1 MRFLHWI
8 DMRYEQLEIA
18 DPLADFIK
26 NDVLPSAHVDAEVFW
41 SGLARMV
48 RELGPRNAALLARRD
63 ELQERIDDWHR
74 EQRGK
79 AHDGDAYADFLRS
92 IGYLDF
98 HHEPVEVR
106 TTNVDPEIAR
116 IAGCLLYTSDAADE

>member
-1 MRFLHWI
+1 MVIRENSLARGGERHSVRFLHWI

-63 ELQERIDDWHR
+63 ELQER
-74 EQRGK
+74 
-79 AHDGDAYADFLRS
+79 
-92 IGYLDF
+92 
-98 HHEPVEVR
+98 
-106 TTNVDPEIAR
+106 
-116 IAGCLLYTSDAADE
+116 CLLYTSPSPRDKRQSRMPSSA